1 MSAFREPVFDL
12 ETLTNSDTVITW
24 LNRTNQLINGLNS
37 LYVVDIFDGDG
48 ICTTRADGVVTIN
61 IDNGPGLGFTAG
73 NELTIKFDAIDEL
86 TSASTVSP
94 TLGTDYA
101 LVERSG
107 VIKKVKLDSF
117 LPPTL
122 KHTHTFEQSLSIQ
135 GQQLTLASSQSVIGN
150 SANNWFA
157 VLKANGNTVGES
169 SNAYIKFGGF
179 NNSWFVGTN
188 FTFEN
193 NYGIFSN
200 YVTES
205 NTQANFNF
213 CTQDLPGSNL
223 STNDDDLSVSILSL
237 NFNVGAAPTDWKY
250 GAIGETAT
258 TTWPATWKLKFAES
272 LAGFYFYDAD
282 STDLDQP
289 ILTMQKLAAY
299 DNLINVNGRIY
310 ITDIQN
316 SSQFISSPSGA
327 NKVVLTGSDGQ
338 VNKKFTNRIV
348 TTDYVSLSEGDVV
361 YVGTITDGDI
371 TYAKAQASP
380 AGNYDIVGI
389 VESVIGGQATIV
401 LNGEFEFNS
410 ITSLEPG
417 IKYYLSQSTAGDF
430 VEEGT
435 YSSGIIK
442 PVFVAIS
449 DKKGVLITSFTP
461 ENANIDQITIFNSS
475 DSSTESLEIDQPNY
489 NLTLVGGQNIK
500 LDINTDNEIE
510 IRVEGLAG
518 AQDTFKTI
526 QVNGVGSDGDGQVVS
541 ANPNDIISFTSSTLR
556 IVANDTTKTI
566 NFEGQNSFSSVI
578 FTDADS
584 AITYTAEVP
593 SDTLQFIAGPGIS
606 FTHNTDDSI
615 IITASVT
622 GGVATSNINY
632 DARYQVLASGNTTTA
647 STVSLLGSGT
657 GSFVSNLGSSYDD
670 VSLALEPAKTITYT
684 SGGIYTYDSS
694 SYDVDSGG
702 FWPTDTLGKY
712 LPSELAGF
720 VVGRITPSANSTSV
734 FPSSSIQRLG
744 RNALRFLMGI
754 APTGYIDNISSVYS
768 KWTIDGGSNYITAA
782 DKNGAIFFEAGTGIS
797 LSNPGSP
804 NRIVITNTGVAQNA
818 FAKVNIKNKNGT
830 TLDSFDANTSSDN
843 FTLKSGQFISI
854 VTDTNNDT
862 AIFDLNIS
870 DDYVLLGN
878 PGTTDGMSAISV
890 SSNSFV
896 GRVGSGPIEAITN
909 SDLAWTTGVGTST
922 APSLQM
928 PYFGLIEV
936 GTGGSP
942 TYLNALGANKG
953 KLTFSAG
960 TNISFTANDATN
972 TITINSTGGSTQPT
986 PTIRQIIV
994 GTGGVNTVDANLT
1007 SLAFKTGS
1015 GLTAT
1020 GSYDSTAKELTVNYG
1035 LSVIGPN
1042 TVLANASSIG
1052 AVPSP
1057 ITISPNTFLG
1067 RASTGDMQAIPVT
1080 GAGTTVRSMLG
1091 IGWYSSVGTQNA
1103 SEPPN
1108 TSSSLATNGEVLLF
1122 RNTDGT
1128 ATLTTTSAT
1137 GTKTIGIS
1145 AKTILSTDLT
1155 PRFATNSSLV
1165 SATSF
1170 GTTVR
1175 YGNETNATT
1184 TKPSYYNI
1192 ESFNSRPSIGGTATS
1207 TDIISKE
1214 YRFTA
1219 TNNFAETN
1227 LITVTSALASLA
1239 GQKYI
1244 YNNVITEVV
1253 YADAYTLNVKTY
1265 NSSSVLQNG
1274 AFTALA
1280 SNITLNSENDIAFSG
1295 SGRSVTLN
1303 SKQIRSTSNTVD
1315 IATSGAYAF
1324 MRSVNFNN
1332 TATEDFAIIA
1342 DQNFALTFRSIS
1354 AGSEL
1359 TSLYFTDVDDD
1370 GTIRI
1375 SGSEFTTSNKIIF
1388 DIDIDFGEVGGTTRT
1403 INFANA
1409 TVTGLSVSTHS
1420 DTHRWAQDELFDSNG
1435 ASAGADALQAWE
1447 VGAVARGKP
1456 VLLNTIAIAN
1466 ADGKYNFDLNAVA
1479 TKALLYSGATT
1490 YNTTNYS
1497 STITDANRGP
1507 LYLVVPNGT
1516 DPTAGGSP
1524 SGPPGQIIFVRKQ
1537 P

>member
-12 ETLTNSDTVITW
+12 DTLTNSDTVITW

-48 ICTTRADGVVTIN
+48 ICTTRADGIVTIN
-61 IDNGPGLGFTAG
+61 IDPGPGIGFTVG
-73 NELTIKFDAIDEL
+73 NELTIKFNGVTEL

-101 LVERSG
+101 LIERSG
-107 VIKKVKLDSF
+107 SLLKVKLDSL

-122 KHTHTFEQSLSIQ
+122 KHTHTFEQSLNIQ
-135 GQQLTLASSQSVIGN
+135 GQQLTLASSQSVIGS

-157 VLKANGNTVGES
+157 ILKANGNSIGES

-289 ILTMQKLAAY
+289 ILTLQKLGAY
-299 DNLINVNGRIY
+299 DNLVNINGKIY
-310 ITDIQN
+310 ITDIEN

-348 TTDYVSLSEGDVV
+348 TTDYVSLSEGDIV

-475 DSSTESLEIDQPNY
+475 DSSTESLEIDEPNY

-518 AQDTFKTI
+518 AQDTFKII

-541 ANPNDIISFTSSTLR
+541 ANPDDVISFTSSTLK
-556 IVANDTTKTI
+556 IEANNTTKTI

-593 SDTLQFIAGPGIS
+593 SDTLQFIAGPGIT

-657 GSFVSNLGSSYDD
+657 GSFVSNLGASYDD

-684 SGGIYTYDSS
+684 TSGIYTYDSS

-854 VTDTNNDT
+854 TSDTNNDT

-909 SDLAWTTGVGTST
+909 SDLAWTTGAGTST

-972 TITINSTGGSTQPT
+972 TITINSLGGSTQPT

-1007 SLAFKTGS
+1007 SLAFKTGA

-1020 GSYDSTAKELTVNYG
+1020 GTYDSTAKELTVNYA
-1035 LSVIGPN
+1035 LSPIGPN
-1042 TVLANASSIG
+1042 SILANATSLG
-1052 AVPSP
+1052 AVPST

-1067 RASTGDMQAIPVT
+1067 RASSGDMQAIPVS

-1091 IGWYSSVGTQNA
+1091 ISWFNNIGTQNF
-1103 SEPPN
+1103 SEPSPN
-1108 TSSSLATNGEVLLF
+1108 LSTAVATNGETLLF

-1128 ATLTTTSAT
+1128 ATLTTTAVS

-1145 AKTILSTDLT
+1145 TKTLLFTDAT
-1155 PRFATNSSLV
+1155 PRFASASTLM

-1170 GTTVR
+1170 GTEVY
-1175 YGNETNATT
+1175 YGNLTSGLGSTT
-1184 TKPSYYNI
+1184 TKQNYYYL
-1192 ESFNSRPSIGGTATS
+1192 EYFNAKPGGEQ
-1207 TDIISKE
+1207 TDILSKE
-1214 YRFTA
+1214 YRFNA
-1219 TNNFAETN
+1219 IGNFDDDNTIE
-1227 LITVTSALASLA
+1227 ITSALAGRTAIS
-1239 GQKYI
+1239 YVF
-1244 YNNVITEVV
+1244 NNAVTEIV
-1253 YADAYTLNVKTY
+1253 YTDAYTLNVKTY
-1265 NSSSVLQNG
+1265 NSSSALQNG
-1274 AFTALA
+1274 TFTALA

-1303 SKQIRSTSNTVD
+1303 SKQIRSTSNIVD
-1315 IATSGAYAF
+1315 IGTSGAYAKL
-1324 MRSVNFNN
+1324 RSVNFTG
-1332 TATEDFAIIA
+1332 TATEDLLFIA
-1342 DQNFALTFRSIS
+1342 DEVFVLSFQPFSGTET
-1354 AGSEL
+1354 AG
-1359 TSLYFTDVDDD
+1359 LYFQDTAPTVKIFGSPDS
-1370 GTIRI
+1370 GT
-1375 SGSEFTTSNKIIF
+1375 NKITF
-1388 DIDIDFGEVGGTTRT
+1388 DINIDFGVVAGTTRT

-1435 ASAGADALQAWE
+1435 GSAAADAIQAWE

-1466 ADGKYNFDLNAVA
+1466 TDGKYNFDLNAVA
-1479 TKALLYSGATT
+1479 TKDLLYSGTTT

-1497 STITDANRGP
+1497 VTITDPNRGP

-1516 DPTAGGSP
+1516 DPTAGGAP
-1524 SGPPGQIIFVRKQ
+1524 IGPPGQIIFVRKQ